1 MSSIYKTSS
10 NNCAAF
16 LLYFGY
22 SFTLEE
28 DLNNKVYFK
37 FDATEEGFFDCLQD
51 FKDACKNRRSV
62 YVDYSRLVYLQD
74 FVRKSI
80 KIYKNKKGDL
90 GEFKDK
96 EVH

>member
-16 LLYFGY
+16 LLYHGY

-51 FKDACKNRRSV
+51 FKDACKDRRSV
-62 YVDYSRLVYLQD
+62 YVDYARLIYLQD
-74 FVRKSI
+74 FIRKSVR
-80 KIYKNKKGDL
+80 IYKENKKVGV
-90 GEFKDK
+90 
-96 EVH
+96 EVNER

>member
-22 SFTLEE
+22 AFTLEE

-37 FDATEEGFFDCLQD
+37 FDATEEGFFDSLQD
-51 FKDACKNRRSV
+51 FKDACKDRRSV
-62 YVDYSRLVYLQD
+62 YVDYARLIYLQD
-74 FVRKSI
+74 FIRKSVR
-80 KIYKNKKGDL
+80 IYKENKKVG
-90 GEFKDK
+90 F
-96 EVH
+96 EVNER